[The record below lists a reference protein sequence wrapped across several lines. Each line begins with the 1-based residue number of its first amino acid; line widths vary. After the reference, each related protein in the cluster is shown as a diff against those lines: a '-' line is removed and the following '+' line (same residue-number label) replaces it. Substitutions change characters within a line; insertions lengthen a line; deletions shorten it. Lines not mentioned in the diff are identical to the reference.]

1 MLFVALMLHSKA
13 VATQDTV
20 LWETACKAEFT
31 GKEFCRLGTPFPDD
45 MKGVNESRGD
55 DGWKFNCY
63 VNHKIDD
70 YWVPLL
76 EKNLKDHI
84 PELASRIEAES

>member
-1 MLFVALMLHSKA
+1 MLHSKA

-20 LWETACKAEFT
+20 FWETACKAEYD
-31 GKEFCRLGTPFPDD
+31 GKISCRLGSPFPEN
-45 MKGVNESRGD
+45 MTGVDLSHGD
-55 DGWKFNCY
+55 EGWKFNCY

-76 EKNLKDHI
+76 EHNLKSHV
-84 PELASRIEAES
+84 PELASRLAAETEMR